1 MFTLRHSLARSFSLL
16 ATLLLGLFGVQAQAL
31 ELLVNQQTGAVTVLA
46 APNLAAS
53 QTAKKSLRREE
64 RLAQTAKWLGDSS
77 VINRLPD
84 DALLAI
90 TLQSNGK
97 VSAVMPLV
105 GERARIMDRPMQKA
119 GVRGVGSQALYV
131 VPDYLQDHG
140 AEVQLWKKES
150 NGRFS
155 FKTSL

>member
-1 MFTLRHSLARSFSLL
+1 MFAFRHRLTRSFSLL

-53 QTAKKSLRREE
+53 QTAEKSLRSEE
-64 RLAQTAKWLGDSS
+64 QLAQTAKWLDQNSD
-77 VINRLPD
+77 INRLPD
-84 DALLAI
+84 HALLAI
-90 TLQSNGK
+90 TLQTNGK

-119 GVRGVGSQALYV
+119 GIGGVGSQALYV
-131 VPDYLQDHG
+131 VPDYLQNHG

-155 FKTSL
+155 FKMSL

>member
-1 MFTLRHSLARSFSLL
+1 MFALRYRLTRSCSLFV
-16 ATLLLGLFGVQAQAL
+16 ATLLCLLGAQVQAV

-53 QTAKKSLRREE
+53 KTAEKSLRSKE
-64 RLAQTAKWLGDSS
+64 RLAQTAKLLGENSD
-77 VINRLPD
+77 INRLPD
-84 DALLAI
+84 DALVAI

-97 VSAVMPLV
+97 VSTVMPLV

-119 GVRGVGSQALYV
+119 GVRGVGSQALYD
-131 VPDYLQDHG
+131 VPDYLKDHG

>member
-1 MFTLRHSLARSFSLL
+1 MSALRHRQTRACLL
-16 ATLLLGLFGVQAQAL
+16 IAATLLGLLVAQAHAV

-46 APNLAAS
+46 APNPAAS
-53 QTAKKSLRREE
+53 QTAEKSLRSEE
-64 RLAQTAKWLGDSS
+64 QLAKTAKWLGENSN
-77 VINRLPD
+77 INRLRD

-97 VSAVMPLV
+97 VSTVMPLV

-131 VPDYLQDHG
+131 VPEYLQDHG

>member
-1 MFTLRHSLARSFSLL
+1 MSALRHSLARSFSLL

-46 APNLAAS
+46 APNLTAS
-53 QTAKKSLRREE
+53 QTAEKSLRREE
-64 RLAQTAKWLGDSS
+64 RLAQTAKWLGENSA
-77 VINRLPD
+77 INRLPD

-97 VSAVMPLV
+97 VSTVMPLV

-119 GVRGVGSQALYV
+119 GVRGEGSQALYV

>member
-53 QTAKKSLRREE
+53 QTAEKSLRREE
-64 RLAQTAKWLGDSS
+64 RLAQTAKWLGENSA
-77 VINRLPD
+77 INRLPD

-97 VSAVMPLV
+97 VSTVMPLV

-140 AEVQLWKKES
+140 AEVELWKKES

>member
-1 MFTLRHSLARSFSLL
+1 MFALRHRLIRFCSLIA
-16 ATLLLGLFGVQAQAL
+16 ATLLGLLGAQAQAV

-53 QTAKKSLRREE
+53 HTAEKSLRSEE
-64 RLAQTAKWLGDSS
+64 RLAQTAKLLGEHSD
-77 VINRLPD
+77 INRLPD
-84 DALLAI
+84 DALVAI
-90 TLQSNGK
+90 ALQSNGK

-105 GERARIMDRPMQKA
+105 GKRARIMDRPMQKA

-140 AEVQLWKKES
+140 VEVQLWKKES
-150 NGRFS
+150 NGRFR

>member
-1 MFTLRHSLARSFSLL
+1 M
-16 ATLLLGLFGVQAQAL
+16 
-31 ELLVNQQTGAVTVLA
+31 
-46 APNLAAS
+46 
-53 QTAKKSLRREE
+53 
-64 RLAQTAKWLGDSS
+64 
-77 VINRLPD
+77 
-84 DALLAI
+84 LLAI

>member
-31 ELLVNQQTGAVTVLA
+31 ELLVNQQTGAVTFLA

-53 QTAKKSLRREE
+53 QTAEKSLRSEE
-64 RLAQTAKWLGDSS
+64 HLAQTAKWLGDNSD
-77 VINRLPD
+77 INRLPD

>member
-1 MFTLRHSLARSFSLL
+1 MFALPQRLTRPFSLIA
-16 ATLLLGLFGVQAQAL
+16 ATLLGLLGAQVQAT
-31 ELLVNQQTGAVTVLA
+31 EVLVNQQTGAVTLLA
-46 APNLAAS
+46 TPNLAAS
-53 QTAKKSLRREE
+53 QTAEKSLRREE
-64 RLAQTAKWLGDSS
+64 RLAQTAKWLGENSA
-77 VINRLPD
+77 INRLPD

-97 VSAVMPLV
+97 VSTVMPLV

>member
-46 APNLAAS
+46 APNLS
-53 QTAKKSLRREE
+53 VPQVSGKSLRSEE
-64 RLAQTAKWLGDSS
+64 QIVQTAKWLGANSE
-77 VINRLPD
+77 IARLPSD
-84 DALLAI
+84 VLLAI

-97 VSAVMPLV
+97 VSSVMPIV

-119 GVRGVGSQALYV
+119 GVRGVGSQALYR

-140 AEVQLWKKES
+140 AEVQLWEKES

>member
-1 MFTLRHSLARSFSLL
+1 MFAFRHSLTRSCSLIA
-16 ATLLLGLFGVQAQAL
+16 ATLLGFLSAQAQAV

-53 QTAKKSLRREE
+53 QTAEKSLRSEE
-64 RLAQTAKWLGDSS
+64 QLAQTAKWLDQNSD
-77 VINRLPD
+77 INRLPD
-84 DALLAI
+84 HALLAI
-90 TLQSNGK
+90 TLQTNGK

-131 VPDYLQDHG
+131 VPDYLQNHG

-155 FKTSL
+155 FKMSL

>member
-1 MFTLRHSLARSFSLL
+1 MSAVLHRLLRFCSLPA
-16 ATLLLGLFGVQAQAL
+16 ALLLGLLGVQAQAL
-31 ELLVNQQTGAVTVLA
+31 ELLVHQQTGAVTVLA
-46 APNLAAS
+46 LHDLSKSQAA
-53 QTAKKSLRREE
+53 ARSLRSEDQV
-64 RLAQTAKWLGDSS
+64 AKTAKWLGERAD
-77 VINRLPD
+77 IARLPS

-131 VPDYLQDHG
+131 VPDYLQGHG

>member
-1 MFTLRHSLARSFSLL
+1 MSALRHSLARSFSLL

-53 QTAKKSLRREE
+53 QTAEKSLRSE
-64 RLAQTAKWLGDSS
+64 AQVAKTAKWLGENSD
-77 VINRLPD
+77 INRLPG

-105 GERARIMDRPMQKA
+105 GERARIMDRPMQNA

-140 AEVQLWKKES
+140 VEVQLWKKES

>member
-1 MFTLRHSLARSFSLL
+1 MSDLLHRMTRSCSLL
-16 ATLLLGLFGVQAQAL
+16 AATLLGLLGAQAQAV
-31 ELLVNQQTGAVTVLA
+31 ELLVNQKTGAVTVLV
-46 APNLAAS
+46 APNLS
-53 QTAKKSLRREE
+53 KSVTAEKSLRSE
-64 RLAQTAKWLGDSS
+64 AQVAKTAKWLGENSD
-77 VINRLPD
+77 INRLPG

-105 GERARIMDRPMQKA
+105 GERARIMDRPMQNA

-140 AEVQLWKKES
+140 VEVQLWKKES

-155 FKTSL
+155 FKPSL

>member
-1 MFTLRHSLARSFSLL
+1 MSALRHSLARSFSLL

-53 QTAKKSLRREE
+53 HTAEKSLRSEE
-64 RLAQTAKWLGDSS
+64 RLAQTAKWLGENSA
-77 VINRLPD
+77 INRLPD

-97 VSAVMPLV
+97 VSTVMPLV

>member
-1 MFTLRHSLARSFSLL
+1 MFALSHRLTRSCSIIA
-16 ATLLLGLFGVQAQAL
+16 ATLLGLLAAQAQAV
-31 ELLVNQQTGAVTVLA
+31 ELLVNQQTGAITVLA
-46 APNLAAS
+46 APNPAAS
-53 QTAKKSLRREE
+53 QTAEKSLRSEE
-64 RLAQTAKWLGDSS
+64 QLAKTAKWLGENSN
-77 VINRLPD
+77 INRLPD

-140 AEVQLWKKES
+140 AEVQLWQKES
-150 NGRFS
+150 NGRCS
-155 FKTSL
+155 FKISL

>member
-46 APNLAAS
+46 APNLS
-53 QTAKKSLRREE
+53 VPQVSGKSLRSEE
-64 RLAQTAKWLGDSS
+64 QITQTAKWLGDNS

-84 DALLAI
+84 HALLAI

-97 VSAVMPLV
+97 VSAVLPLV

-119 GVRGVGSQALYV
+119 GVRGVGSQALYR
-131 VPDYLQDHG
+131 VPDYFQDHG
-140 AEVQLWKKES
+140 AEVQLWEKES

>member
-1 MFTLRHSLARSFSLL
+1 MFTLRHSLTRSFSLL
-16 ATLLLGLFGVQAQAL
+16 ATLLLGLFGVQAHAL

-53 QTAKKSLRREE
+53 QTAEKSLRSEE
-64 RLAQTAKWLGDSS
+64 QLAQTAKWLNQNSD
-77 VINRLPD
+77 INRLPD
-84 DALLAI
+84 DALVAI

-97 VSAVMPLV
+97 VSAVMPLA

-119 GVRGVGSQALYV
+119 GVLGVGSQALYV
-131 VPDYLQDHG
+131 VPDYLQNHG
-140 AEVQLWKKES
+140 AEIQLWKKES

-155 FKTSL
+155 FKMSL

>member
-1 MFTLRHSLARSFSLL
+1 MFALRYRLTRSCSLFA
-16 ATLLLGLFGVQAQAL
+16 ATLLCLLGAQVQAV
-31 ELLVNQQTGAVTVLA
+31 ELLVNQQTAAVTVLA

-53 QTAKKSLRREE
+53 KTAEKSLRSEE
-64 RLAQTAKWLGDSS
+64 QVAQTAKWLGESS
-77 VINRLPD
+77 AINRLPD
-84 DALLAI
+84 HALLAI

-105 GERARIMDRPMQKA
+105 GERARIMDRPMQRT

>member
-1 MFTLRHSLARSFSLL
+1 MSALLHRLLRSCSLSA
-16 ATLLLGLFGVQAQAL
+16 ALLLGLLGAQAQAL
-31 ELLVNQQTGAVTVLA
+31 ELLVDQQTGAVTVLA
-46 APNLAAS
+46 VHDLAKP
-53 QTAKKSLRREE
+53 QTAARSLRSEE
-64 RLAQTAKWLGDSS
+64 QVAQTAKWLGEKAA
-77 VINRLPD
+77 IARLPS

-97 VSAVMPLV
+97 VSTVMPLV

-119 GVRGVGSQALYV
+119 GVRGVGNQALYV

-140 AEVQLWKKES
+140 AEVQLWQKES

-155 FKTSL
+155 FKMSL

>member
-1 MFTLRHSLARSFSLL
+1 MFALRHRLTRSCSLTA
-16 ATLLLGLFGVQAQAL
+16 AMLLGLLGAQVQAT
-31 ELLVNQQTGAVTVLA
+31 EVLVNQQTGAVTVLA
-46 APNLAAS
+46 TPKLTAS
-53 QTAKKSLRREE
+53 QTALKSLRSEE
-64 RLAQTAKWLGDSS
+64 QITQTAKWLGENS

-84 DALLAI
+84 HALLAI

>member
-1 MFTLRHSLARSFSLL
+1 MTKRQK
-16 ATLLLGLFGVQAQAL
+16 LFGPRQL
-31 ELLVNQQTGAVTVLA
+31 NLKRGASRANSHQDT
-46 APNLAAS
+46 P
-53 QTAKKSLRREE
+53 
-64 RLAQTAKWLGDSS
+64 
-77 VINRLPD
+77 
-84 DALLAI
+84 LLAI

-97 VSAVMPLV
+97 VASVVPLV
-105 GERARIMDRPMQKA
+105 GDRARIMDRPMQRT
-119 GVRGVGSQALYV
+119 GVRGVGSKVLYV

>member
-1 MFTLRHSLARSFSLL
+1 MSALLHRLTRSFSLL
-16 ATLLLGLFGVQAQAL
+16 AATLLGLLGAQVQAV
-31 ELLVNQQTGAVTVLA
+31 ELLVNQQTGAVTVLT

-53 QTAKKSLRREE
+53 HTADKSLRSEE
-64 RLAQTAKWLGDSS
+64 RLAQTAKLLGENSD
-77 VINRLPD
+77 INRLPD
-84 DALLAI
+84 DALVAI

-97 VSAVMPLV
+97 VSTVMPLV
-105 GERARIMDRPMQKA
+105 GERARIMDRPMRKA
-119 GVRGVGSQALYV
+119 GIQGVGSQALYV

-140 AEVQLWKKES
+140 AEVQLWKKEG

>member
-1 MFTLRHSLARSFSLL
+1 MFILRHSLARSFLLL

-46 APNLAAS
+46 APNLSVPQAS
-53 QTAKKSLRREE
+53 GKSLRSEE
-64 RLAQTAKWLGDSS
+64 QITQTAKWLGDNS

-84 DALLAI
+84 HSLLAI
-90 TLQSNGK
+90 TFQTNGK

-119 GVRGVGSQALYV
+119 GIRGVGSQALYV
-131 VPDYLQDHG
+131 VPDYLQNHG

>member
-1 MFTLRHSLARSFSLL
+1 MFALRHRLTCSCSLL
-16 ATLLLGLFGVQAQAL
+16 AATSLGLLDAQAQAV
-31 ELLVNQQTGAVTVLA
+31 ELLVNQHTGAVTVLA

-53 QTAKKSLRREE
+53 QTAEKSLLSEE
-64 RLAQTAKWLGDSS
+64 QLAQTAKWLGENS
-77 VINRLPD
+77 VIARLPD
-84 DALLAI
+84 HALLAI

-97 VSAVMPLV
+97 VSTVMPLV

>member
-1 MFTLRHSLARSFSLL
+1 MSALPQRLLRSYSLL
-16 ATLLLGLFGVQAQAL
+16 TALLLGLLGAQVQAV

-46 APNLAAS
+46 APNFAAS
-53 QTAKKSLRREE
+53 QTAEKSTRSEQQ
-64 RLAQTAKWLGDSS
+64 LAQTAKWLGENS
-77 VINRLPD
+77 VIARLPD
-84 DALLAI
+84 HALLAI
-90 TLQSNGK
+90 ALQSNGK
-97 VSAVMPLV
+97 VSTVMPLV

-140 AEVQLWKKES
+140 AEVQLWKKER

>member
-1 MFTLRHSLARSFSLL
+1 MFALRYRLTRSCSLFA
-16 ATLLLGLFGVQAQAL
+16 ATLLCLLGAQVQAV
-31 ELLVNQQTGAVTVLA
+31 ELLVNQQTAAVTVLA

-53 QTAKKSLRREE
+53 KTAEKSLRSEE
-64 RLAQTAKWLGDSS
+64 HLAQTAKWLGEHSA
-77 VINRLPD
+77 INRLPD
-84 DALLAI
+84 DALVAI

-97 VSAVMPLV
+97 VYAVMPLV
-105 GERARIMDRPMQKA
+105 GERARIMDRPMQRT

>member
-1 MFTLRHSLARSFSLL
+1 MFALPHRLTRSCSLIA
-16 ATLLLGLFGVQAQAL
+16 ATLLGLLGAQVQAT
-31 ELLVNQQTGAVTVLA
+31 EVLVNQQTGAVTVLA
-46 APNLAAS
+46 TPNLAAS
-53 QTAKKSLRREE
+53 HTASKSLRSEE
-64 RLAQTAKWLGDSS
+64 RLAQTAKLLGENS

-84 DALLAI
+84 DALVAI

-97 VSAVMPLV
+97 VSTVMPLV

-119 GVRGVGSQALYV
+119 GVRGVGSQALYL

-140 AEVQLWKKES
+140 VEVQLWKKES
-150 NGRFS
+150 NGRFR